1 METNNCAVDETAET
15 TGTQNCSS
23 SSTGFENV
31 INSIADALHK
41 AAGAI
46 GEKTAGEDSRSCLA
60 RFGMQTSEQLDRS
73 AGYIRRFDCKP
84 ADAGIREFVRQS
96 PGRSLL
102 LAGAVGLIIGV
113 ILRRK

>member
-15 TGTQNCSS
+15 TVTQNCSS

-31 INSIADALHK
+31 KNSIAEALHK

-60 RFGMQTSEQLDRS
+60 RFGMQTLYDPDGVEL
-73 AGYIRRFDCKP
+73 FLCCMLLK
-84 ADAGIREFVRQS
+84 FT
-96 PGRSLL
+96 PGRWS
-102 LAGAVGLIIGV
+102 
-113 ILRRK
+113 K